1 MEDLFQII
9 LIAVF
14 IISSIVSSMSKKK
27 KQQKAKASQAEQSNL
42 PKKNVPLE
50 SRQKPANKMLEELL
64 GFKIELPEPP
74 KREAPVNYSESE
86 HTWDPSKEYETQ
98 LEDGVS
104 DYQSKNA
111 EKKDQIS
118 QDRIKYKAFKD
129 ESAKVKYVPKKIT
142 KEKILSSKS
151 NLKDYIV
158 IQELLN
164 KPKAL
169 RR

>member
-27 KQQKAKASQAEQSNL
+27 KQQAKAAKKDQSTL
-42 PKKNVPLE
+42 PRKNAPIATQ
-50 SRQKPANKMLEELL
+50 QKSTNKMLEELL
-64 GFKIELPEPP
+64 GFNIDIPEPP
-74 KREAPVNYSESE
+74 KQEAPVNYSETE
-86 HTWDPSKEYETQ
+86 NTWDPSREYEEQ
-98 LEDGVS
+98 VQDGVS

-118 QDRIKYKAFKD
+118 QERIKYKAFKN
-129 ESAKVKYVPKKIT
+129 APTKVKSVKKNIIRQ
-142 KEKILSSKS
+142 KLFSSQS